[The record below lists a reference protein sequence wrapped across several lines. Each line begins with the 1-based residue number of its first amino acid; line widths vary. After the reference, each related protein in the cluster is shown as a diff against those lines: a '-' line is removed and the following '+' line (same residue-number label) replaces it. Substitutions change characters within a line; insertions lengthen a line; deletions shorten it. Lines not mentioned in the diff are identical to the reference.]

1 MEERKQAGSAEVG
14 RGEKSY
20 RETELFKEH
29 PQLSAAGIHLRLQS
43 FWGPLFACP
52 LQKERNLLS
61 AIIVAQTWTLFI
73 MTEPRLSKKYGTIV
87 PMTQWTIRW
96 R

>member
-1 MEERKQAGSAEVG
+1 MEERKQTGSAEEG
-14 RGEKSY
+14 RGQKNYE
-20 RETELFKEH
+20 ETELFQKQ

-61 AIIVAQTWTLFI
+61 AIIVAQTWTPFI
-73 MTEPRLSKKYGTIV
+73 MTEPRLSKKCGIIV
-87 PMTQWTIRW
+87 PMTHWTIR
-96 R
+96 RR